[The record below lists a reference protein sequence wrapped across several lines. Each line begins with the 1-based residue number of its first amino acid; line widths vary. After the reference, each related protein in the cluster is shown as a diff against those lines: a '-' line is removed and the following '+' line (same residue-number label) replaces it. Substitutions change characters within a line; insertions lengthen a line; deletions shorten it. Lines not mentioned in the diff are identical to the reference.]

1 MRKIILLVIILV
13 FISFSPC
20 LANNVSLDKAY
31 SYYFQG
37 KMPEAIKIMKEY
49 VKEKPDA
56 RVLYFIGYA
65 YYEMKDMESARR
77 YFEEAYLID
86 PDFTP
91 LPPNKGGNG

>member
-20 LANNVSLDKAY
+20 LANDVSLDKAY
-31 SYYFQG
+31 TYYFQG
-37 KMPEAIKIMKEY
+37 NMPEAIKIMKKY
-49 VKEKPDA
+49 VKEKPYA
-56 RVLYFIGYA
+56 RILYFIGYA

>member
-1 MRKIILLVIILV
+1 M
-13 FISFSPC
+13 
-20 LANNVSLDKAY
+20 ANDVPLDKAY

-37 KMPEAIKIMKEY
+37 NMTEAIKIMKEY
-49 VKEKPDA
+49 VKDHPDA

-65 YYEMKDMESARR
+65 YYEMKDMESAKH

-91 LPPNKGGNG
+91 LPR

>member
-1 MRKIILLVIILV
+1 MRKIILLVIIMV
-13 FISFSPC
+13 VISFSPC

-37 KMPEAIKIMKEY
+37 KMPEAINIMKEY

-56 RVLYFIGYA
+56 RILYFIGYA